1 MYPYIY
7 KRISDRYIFIL
18 ILLTCLGSQAPDPGF
33 AVSAVCVTAQHSVI
47 RAAHLYD
54 VASLCF
60 SFCLVAAR
68 WLIDCLEGPA

>member
-33 AVSAVCVTAQHSVI
+33 AVSAVCAPLPPPLAPLFVVSGADPNTSRVG
-47 RAAHLYD
+47 RRLPPP
-54 VASLCF
+54 SC
-60 SFCLVAAR
+60 SFCASR
-68 WLIDCLEGPA
+68 